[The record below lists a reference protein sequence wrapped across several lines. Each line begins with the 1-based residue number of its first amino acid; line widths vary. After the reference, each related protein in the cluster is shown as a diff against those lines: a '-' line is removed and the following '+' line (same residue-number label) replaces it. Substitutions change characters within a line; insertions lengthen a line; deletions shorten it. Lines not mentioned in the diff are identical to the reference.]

1 MLKCIDLKRK
11 GKNRFTY
18 TLKYVIIYI
27 MQPQFDIIDLFLVL
41 IFATI
46 ALRAIVGIVENLL

>member
-1 MLKCIDLKRK
+1 
-11 GKNRFTY
+11 
-18 TLKYVIIYI
+18 